1 MKYDPRECGA
11 KCDECPLG
19 PKGVLR
25 DGKHPWSPVPNEV
38 HKDNKVLVVSDMP
51 SMEDAKYGHPFASA
65 DTGGPWARLMWN
77 IRKSREDFDI
87 TNVIQCTSAGNSS
100 GMMQRLD
107 DRLKRAN
114 KVRAAR
120 GESPLPHPVDC
131 CAPRLKRDVES
142 YKNIVTLGKV
152 ANRAVTGVNRGIDKV
167 RASPWGLTEDHRKVS
182 WDDAEAV
189 RYVLP
194 TFNPK
199 RISRNPIHFDRWR
212 LDFEKANR
220 LFTNNLDWDEPS
232 AVLWRPSPEELRTWI
247 SEIKPTLHKN
257 RKGKNRRTQA
267 VICADVET
275 PRHPQGLRPR
285 EVTTRTIS
293 YARWKNGVEEGDI
306 ELCCISLV
314 STDGHHKF
322 YSEVEEEEIRG
333 ILRQFH
339 ARKDILFIGHNF
351 LGFDCPN
358 IEANNLGK
366 VANVLDTL
374 GPARAA
380 NPGISK
386 GLKPTG
392 RTYCDVGEWDS
403 DDKEESI
410 ATGSTNDDE
419 LLKYNGTDVQVNLK
433 IFPKLKKLAA
443 AAGYFRKIR
452 PELLDLDWWPYDTVP
467 SLCDIDMWRQE
478 RAIRCT
484 EVGLWIDQAMRDK
497 LEKEFTKQYELIY
510 DRIQKILSD
519 EGVFLKE
526 SDLDELNPNSTYNLR
541 WLYFD
546 KWELPPLW
554 AMGYKDE
561 DGSPLYK
568 KKDFLTGNGD
578 LSTGDLVHRHY
589 LASGV
594 LTPKQAEL
602 MQLVRVFRRIRGKIV
617 GTTLKPLKPAC
628 PVYDK
633 SGSIKKYTK
642 SFLYPDGRIHSKFST
657 LITSV
662 NRWNSSG
669 PNCYSGDTEV
679 LTDRGWIRFDA
690 LDQRNLPRFV
700 TWKPDGSM
708 QWEEA
713 TEYHRYDNAEFM
725 SIKTDL
731 YIDLMVTPDHGCPIF
746 TRKGGKFQVVE
757 AKNYPKYGKQPVAG
771 TLNAG
776 HTLPENR
783 VKFVVA
789 LQADGQIT
797 KHHVRFGFNK
807 KRKIERLRG
816 ILQALDLNFSEDT
829 YGKTTE
835 FRLPYSSNPDLS
847 KLWRGC
853 LDDDKC
859 FTPTLLKLSEESRR
873 VFLSEIMYWDGS
885 YTRKNNYASKHKINA
900 DIVQAMCNI
909 TGTSAR
915 VRKYVNSHGSVSW
928 QVDVRWGRE
937 KVGCN
942 NNRKKIEANQTAYC
956 VTVPSKF
963 LLVRRNNVSL
973 ISKNTQNIG
982 NKKGQGPLKKV
993 FAAPP
998 GRFFVGADINQAH
1011 LFIIAN
1017 VWKIPALCEA
1027 IRKGYDPH
1035 NYNAYTT
1042 FGKKFTGARGYNGLK
1057 QKPDPGSPADSMRNV
1072 IKVFIYASVYGA
1084 SPLTVHSVLA
1094 STEFDLPEH
1103 WMTEAAQ
1110 GNIYEI
1116 IKKTMPYL
1124 KMKPSEVK
1132 ALHKAWLKGQPEWKD
1147 AWQREID
1154 FYKAHGYVQ
1163 SYLFNRQSGDL
1174 GDDQNKMVNTGVLT
1188 TEGEVMM
1195 MIEGRIEKA
1204 FPRDGS
1210 GPGTG
1215 FLWQCHDS
1223 AVIEWALPPG
1233 LPPFWHPGKKYK
1245 RSDLPKAVRE
1255 IEERFE
1261 EAFTLKI
1268 PNWEFEIR
1276 GEASVGRTLKEV
1288 S

>member
-1 MKYDPRECGA
+1 MKYDPRKCGA

-25 DGKHPWSPVPNEV
+25 DTRHPWTPVPNEK
-38 HKDNKVLVVSDMP
+38 HEGNDTIVVSDMP
-51 SMEDAKYGHPFASA
+51 SMEDVKYQHPFASTE
-65 DTGGPWARLMWN
+65 TGGPWLRLMWT
-77 IRKSREDFDI
+77 IKKDRTDYDI
-87 TNVIQCTSAGNSS
+87 THVIPCTSMGNSV

-107 DRLKRAN
+107 DKLKKLNKERAN
-114 KVRAAR
+114 QGLSAI
-120 GESPLPHPVDC
+120 PHPVDC
-131 CAPRLKRDVES
+131 CAPRLKHDLRK
-142 YKNIVTLGKV
+142 YKNIITLGKT
-152 ANRAVTGVNRGIDKV
+152 ANKAVTGVNRGIDKV
-167 RASPWGLTEDHRKVS
+167 RASPWGLTEDFEKVA
-182 WDDAEAV
+182 WDDENAT

-199 RISRNPIHFDRWR
+199 RLSRNPIHFDRWQ
-212 LDFEKANR
+212 LDFKKADR
-220 LFTNNLDWDEPS
+220 LFTNTLDWAEPAS
-232 AVLWRPSPEELRTWI
+232 VLWRPTPAEFKVWCDGV
-247 SEIKPTLHKN
+247 KPTLHKG
-257 RKGKNRRTQA
+257 RKGKNRRTKA
-267 VICADVET
+267 VVCGDVET
-275 PRHPQGLRPR
+275 PKHPLGLRPT
-285 EVTTRTIS
+285 EIPTRTIS
-293 YARWKNGVEEGDI
+293 YARWKNGVEGGDI
-306 ELCCISLV
+306 ELCCISLL
-314 STDGHHKF
+314 STDGHTKF
-322 YSEVEEEEIRG
+322 YNEVDHDEMVRLINE
-333 ILRQFH
+333 FH
-339 ARKDILFIGHNF
+339 QRDDVLFIGHNW
-351 LGFDCPN
+351 LGFDCEN
-358 IEANNLGK
+358 IEANGLGRPK
-366 VANVLDTL
+366 HNLDTL
-374 GPARAA
+374 GIARAA

-443 AAGYFRKIR
+443 VAGYFKRIDKKYL
-452 PELLDLDWWPYDTVP
+452 ELGWWPYDNVP
-467 SLCDIDMWRQE
+467 SLCDIDMWRQD
-478 RAIRCT
+478 RALRCT
-484 EVGLWIDQAMRDK
+484 RVGLWIDQAKRAE
-497 LEKEFTKQYELIY
+497 LEKDFTKQYEIIY
-510 DRIQKILSD
+510 QRIQAIMAEEKIFID
-519 EGVFLKE
+519 EDG
-526 SDLDELNPNSTYNLR
+526 LDELNPNSTFNLR

-554 AMGYKDE
+554 AMGFKDD

-568 KKDFLTGNGD
+568 KKDFLTNNGD

-594 LTPKQAEL
+594 LTPRQAEL

-617 GTTLKPLKPAC
+617 GTTLKPLAP
-628 PVYDK
+628 PVE
-633 SGSIKKYTK
+633 IKKKNGDVSYTK
-642 SFLYPDGRIHSKFST
+642 SFLYPDGRVHSKFST

-679 LTDRGWIRFDA
+679 LTERGWIRFDA
-690 LDQRNLPRFV
+690 LDKTNLPRFV
-700 TWKPDGSM
+700 TWQPDGSM
-708 QWEEA
+708 RWEEA

-731 YIDLMVTPDHGCPIF
+731 YIDLMVTPDHRCPIF
-746 TRKGGKFQVVE
+746 ARKAPNKFRVVE
-757 AKNYPKYGKQPVAG
+757 AKNYPKDGKQPVAG
-771 TLNAG
+771 ALNAG

-816 ILQALDLNFSEDT
+816 ILDSLNLTYTENK

-835 FRLPYSSNPDLS
+835 FRISFNKNPDLP
-847 KLWRGC
+847 KLWKGC
-853 LDDDKC
+853 LDEEKC
-859 FTPTLLKLSEESRR
+859 FTPTLLKLSEESRS
-873 VFLSEIMYWDGS
+873 VFLAEVMQWDGCH
-885 YTRKNNYASKHKINA
+885 TRNNHYASKHKFNA
-900 DIVQAMCNI
+900 DIVQALYNI
-909 TGTSAR
+909 TGHGAR

-928 QVDVRWGRE
+928 QVDVRWN
-937 KVGCN
+937 KPFVGSA
-942 NNRKKIEANQTAYC
+942 NNRKQQEPNQTAYC
-956 VTVPSKF
+956 VTVPSTF
-963 LLVRRNNVSL
+963 LMVRRNNVSL
-973 ISKNTQNIG
+973 VSGNTQNIG

-1027 IRKGYDPH
+1027 IRNGYDPH

-1057 QKPDPGSPADSMRNV
+1057 RKPDPGSPADSMRNV

-1116 IKKTMPYL
+1116 ISKTMPYL

-1132 ALHKAWLKGQPEWKD
+1132 ALHRDWLKGQPEWLD

-1188 TEGEVMM
+1188 TEGELMM
-1195 MIEGRIEKA
+1195 MIEGRIEAA

-1261 EAFTLKI
+1261 EAFTLNV
-1268 PNWEFEIR
+1268 PGWEFPIR
-1276 GEASVGRTLKEV
+1276 GEASVGRNLKEV